1 LSSRKREYD
10 MRPHSAVVTGG
21 AGFIGSNLVDR
32 LLLEG
37 VEVDVVDDLSTGSL
51 SNLANA
57 RSQGQV
63 RFGFHKLD
71 ITDLAFE
78 EFVAKRRPEV
88 IYHLAAQIDVRRSQV
103 DPVFDAMLNVVGSVR
118 VLEAARKAGV
128 AKVIYAA
135 SGGTL
140 YGATTLVPTPET
152 EPHRPLSHYGVSKA
166 SVLGYLDTY
175 RELYDLEFTAL
186 ALANVYGPRQ
196 DPHGEAGVVSI
207 FAEAMLKGEQ
217 CTIFG
222 DGKQSRDFVF
232 VDDVVD
238 GFFRAA
244 DQAGGMVINVGTGR
258 AETVEQ
264 LFSQLAATCDY
275 TREPS
280 FQPPRAGELLV
291 SSLAIDRAKLYLGW
305 EPWTALAEGLALT
318 VDWLRS
324 TRG

>member
-1 LSSRKREYD
+1 
-10 MRPHSAVVTGG
+10 MRPHSAIVTGG

-37 VEVDVVDDLSTGSL
+37 IEVDVVDDLTTGSL

-57 RSQGQV
+57 RSQGQT

-71 ITDLAFE
+71 ITDVAFE

-88 IYHLAAQIDVRRSQV
+88 IYHLAAQIDVRRSQI
-103 DPVFDAMLNVVGSVR
+103 DPVVDAMLNVVGSVR

-128 AKVIYAA
+128 SKVVYAA

-140 YGATTLVPTPET
+140 YGATAVIPTPET

-166 SVLGYLDTY
+166 SVLNYLATY

-207 FAEAMLKGEQ
+207 FSELMLKGEE
-217 CTIFG
+217 CVIFG

-238 GFFRAA
+238 AFFRAA
-244 DQAGGMVINVGTGR
+244 DQAGGMVINIGTGR
-258 AETVEQ
+258 AETVEY
-264 LFSQLAATCDY
+264 LFSQLAQICGY
-275 TREPS
+275 TLEPN
-280 FQPPRAGELLV
+280 FRPARAGELLV
-291 SSLAIDRAKLYLGW
+291 SSLLVDKAKLFLGW
-305 EPWTALAEGLALT
+305 EPWTSLSEGLALT

-324 TRG
+324 SQQ